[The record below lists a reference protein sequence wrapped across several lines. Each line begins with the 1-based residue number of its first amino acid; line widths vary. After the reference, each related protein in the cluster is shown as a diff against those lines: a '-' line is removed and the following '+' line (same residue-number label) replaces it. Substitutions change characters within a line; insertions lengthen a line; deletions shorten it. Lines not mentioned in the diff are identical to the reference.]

1 MVETVVL
8 LTLVVVDETVLLLTV
23 TGVVVVLVLVAVV
36 VVVEQWRLTQ
46 FTEEFHQVQKKRT
59 DWKTTMDRSQ
69 EFRRVIEML
78 GAPGRPAAQR
88 PQPRGTCIITDSIL
102 SHIFCWHLAE
112 KNFFLG

>member
-8 LTLVVVDETVLLLTV
+8 LTLVVVDETVVLLTV
-23 TGVVVVLVLVAVV
+23 IGVVVLVLVAVV
-36 VVVEQWRLTQ
+36 VVVEQWRLTL
-46 FTEEFHQVQKKRT
+46 HRISSSPKKKNRLEN
-59 DWKTTMDRSQ
+59 DTMDRSQ

-112 KNFFLG
+112 NNFFLG